1 MKHINKKWLALI
13 SIVFS
18 VGMGLYWLKHRWKE
32 PELPYKA
39 PDIAP
44 INQAPLERT
53 KYEEYEDILENKP
66 KGYKR
71 PQKSLVRFGLAK
83 LFKPQNSSKQPTP
96 LTPRATTKHTS
107 THKQPGKKPPVPTYF
122 FAYQGEEK
130 PENATEVTEQP
141 HFFKARVYKEQKVR
155 DKGAV
160 VVKLQEKIE
169 LGDKPLPAGTL
180 LFGEAQF
187 GKDRMYVTFRVAKWQ
202 DAHIPVHL
210 EGHDQDLLLGFS
222 APGLAPSIS
231 DQAEGKVLQKAMEYS
246 SAGLLQDLGKGA
258 VDTWREVKR
267 KKEAFLE
274 DRKGVYV
281 RVVDKKQR
289 WKSS

>member
-1 MKHINKKWLALI
+1 MKHLDKKWLALI
-13 SIVFS
+13 SIVLG
-18 VGMGLYWLKHRWKE
+18 VGVGLYSLKHRWKE

-39 PDIAP
+39 PNLAP
-44 INQAPLERT
+44 INQDPVERT
-53 KYEEYEDILENKP
+53 KYEEYEDILENKQKGNNKP
-66 KGYKR
+66 K
-71 PQKSLVRFGLAK
+71 KSRVRFGLAK
-83 LFKPQNSSKQPTP
+83 LFKPQNSSTQPTP
-96 LTPRATTKHTS
+96 LTSRAPTKPTS
-107 THKQPGKKPPVPTYF
+107 TYKQPSKKLPAPTYF

-130 PENATEVTEQP
+130 TDTTTTITEQP

-169 LGDKPLPAGTL
+169 LADKTLPVGTL
-180 LFGEAQF
+180 LYGEAQF

-202 DAHIPVHL
+202 EAHIPVHL

-222 APGLAPSIS
+222 APGLDPSIS
-231 DQAEGKVLQKAMEYS
+231 EKAEGKVLQKAMEYS

-258 VDTWREVKR
+258 VDAWREVKR
-267 KKEAFLE
+267 KKEALLE

-289 WKSS
+289 